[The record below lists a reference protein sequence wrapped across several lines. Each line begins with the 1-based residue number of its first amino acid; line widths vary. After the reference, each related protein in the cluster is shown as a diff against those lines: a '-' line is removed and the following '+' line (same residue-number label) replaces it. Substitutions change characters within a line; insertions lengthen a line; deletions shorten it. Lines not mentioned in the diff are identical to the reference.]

1 MSNKYIEALKQH
13 GVSNVGSY
21 NTTKNL
27 VEIKTQLYN
36 KLNKMGLAN
45 YKHHWL
51 SGSEKSASEK
61 SANENSNSEKS
72 ARIAIKNYVM
82 KLDNCTV
89 EIYDL
94 NNTQGYQIT
103 LYSNQ
108 LIPYGSDEHKYL
120 LEIYNQLII

>member
-1 MSNKYIEALKQH
+1 MSKEYIEALKQH

-36 KLNKMGLAN
+36 RLNKMGLAN

-51 SGSEKSASEK
+51 SEKNVNEK
-61 SANENSNSEKS
+61 
-72 ARIAIKNYVM
+72 IAIKNYVM

-94 NNTQGYQIT
+94 NNAQGYQIT
-103 LYSNQ
+103 LYSNN
-108 LIPYGSDEHKYL
+108 LIPYESNEHKYL

>member
-1 MSNKYIEALKQH
+1 MSNEYIEALKKH

-27 VEIKTQLYN
+27 IEIKTQLYN
-36 KLNKMGLAN
+36 RLNKMGLAN
-45 YKHHWL
+45 YRHHWL
-51 SGSEKSASEK
+51 NANEKSASEK
-61 SANENSNSEKS
+61 N

-108 LIPYGSDEHKYL
+108 LIPYESNEHKYL

>member
-1 MSNKYIEALKQH
+1 MLNEYIEALKKH

-36 KLNKMGLAN
+36 KLNKLGLAN
-45 YKHHWL
+45 YRHQWQ
-51 SGSEKSASEK
+51 S
-61 SANENSNSEKS
+61 SNN
-72 ARIAIKNYVM
+72 INTPAIKNYVM
-82 KLDNCTV
+82 KLDQFII
-89 EIYDL
+89 EIYEL
-94 NNTQGYQIT
+94 TNHNQYQVT

-108 LIPYGSDEHKYL
+108 LIPYEGDEHKYL

>member
-1 MSNKYIEALKQH
+1 MSNEYIEALKQH

-21 NTTKNL
+21 NTTKKL

-36 KLNKMGLAN
+36 RLNKMGLAN

-51 SGSEKSASEK
+51 NASEKNANENSGSEKK
-61 SANENSNSEKS
+61 D
-72 ARIAIKNYVM
+72 RIAIKNYVM
-82 KLDNCTV
+82 KLDNCIV

-94 NNTQGYQIT
+94 NNIQGYQIT

-108 LIPYGSDEHKYL
+108 LIPYDSDEHKYL

>member
-1 MSNKYIEALKQH
+1 MSNEYIEALKQH

-36 KLNKMGLAN
+36 RLNKMGLAN
-45 YKHHWL
+45 YRHHWL
-51 SGSEKSASEK
+51 RGTEKDK
-61 SANENSNSEKS
+61 
-72 ARIAIKNYVM
+72 IAIKNYLM

-94 NNTQGYQIT
+94 NNAQGYQIT

-108 LIPYGSDEHKYL
+108 LIPYESNEHKYL